1 MGASNTTPTAQIINE
16 TRNQHDADLK
26 RTYLARTGNST
37 SSSATVVVT
46 QGKQKTS
53 KISSNL
59 TFLSKVR
66 ILTTYQKQH

>member
-26 RTYLARTGNST
+26 GTYLARTGNST

-66 ILTTYQKQH
+66 IPTTYQKQH